1 MSWAA
6 TGTGASANEDSEL
19 KIEQTF
25 CRTFCHC
32 PAGSIVAAIPRFS
45 DPNTNPTERNP
56 TMNSYAE
63 TTLRALAAQTR
74 RTPYEVQTLLAL
86 IAQRDA
92 EYVSDGR
99 KYVLANGGE
108 PATEAEL
115 AYLARLCRNCPP
127 IPVDRPPD
135 PADFN
140 DWEARC
146 PRADH
151 L

>member
-1 MSWAA
+1 
-6 TGTGASANEDSEL
+6 
-19 KIEQTF
+19 
-25 CRTFCHC
+25 
-32 PAGSIVAAIPRFS
+32 
-45 DPNTNPTERNP
+45 
-56 TMNSYAE
+56 MNSYAE

-74 RTPYEVQTLLAL
+74 RTPYEIQTLLAL
-86 IAQRDA
+86 TAQRDA
-92 EYVSDGR
+92 ETVPEGR
-99 KYVLANGGE
+99 KYALANGGE